1 MAREDEGQ
9 RQGSERV
16 VPSGGGN
23 DARSGRG
30 HPGGGKDARSGEGHW
45 HGEGVPDVDALTG
58 EPVER
63 PSSDPGEETGRIA
76 VARPED
82 LAAEA
87 EEAAGEDEGEPEPA
101 PESELDT
108 ALRER
113 GEYLSLAQRTQAD
126 FENFRKR
133 ATRDTAAAGE
143 RARGGVVKELLPVVD
158 NLERALASAN
168 PEEGHL
174 AGGVKLVHSELI
186 GVLSRSGVEQF
197 DPVGERFDPAEHEAL
212 TVRAQEGTDPG
223 VVLDVVEKGYRAGEA
238 VLRPARVVVSG

>member
-1 MAREDEGQ
+1 MAREDGGQ
-9 RQGSERV
+9 SQGSERV
-16 VPSGGGN
+16 VPSGGGK

-30 HPGGGKDARSGEGHW
+30 LSGGGKDARSGEGHR

-87 EEAAGEDEGEPEPA
+87 EEAAGEVEVEPE

-186 GVLSRSGVEQF
+186 VVLSRSGVEQF

-223 VVLDVVEKGYRAGEA
+223 LVLDVVEKGYRAGEA